1 MDELYQRE
9 YKNISRFT
17 DTEYWINFNY
27 LQYSITQLFI
37 KRWTKNIL
45 TGSRSLLKMG
55 TGTGKTLSSLL
66 IGQNV
71 INIRNSLHNIG
82 IDHKPTYVI
91 IIGFSGQVYK
101 REFLK
106 FTEFRFITYE
116 EREELY
122 QLRKSINE
130 SYGEVKELLRV
141 QYTSLKNKIK
151 KRITTPEDGGYY
163 KFFGYKELVSRLF
176 LTKLSDDIK
185 PTEIKSLVE
194 KGKIKVNKD
203 ILGIFKNGHIIC
215 DEIHQTYNT
224 VDVNNYGAAIQYL
237 LDYYGTDISATFL
250 SATILN
256 NHKREVV
263 DLANLIRDP
272 GTPHF
277 DSEEFFHPDGAMPNK
292 KSLDPIYEQFKGKV
306 IFLEEETADYPELRY
321 MGETSANSISKHIE
335 DIYYSGFEKYRKE
348 SGFMKFTE
356 CKFAPLHQNTYEKSG
371 LFNED
376 ETTSNN
382 IIHNMVVPNPDF
394 PAQEILKFHPDHK
407 DYKNRDLNVVGLY
420 DPKEIREKLINAPLD
435 WKKKIGITFQ
445 DEKDYFVL
453 SGPWQRYENQKIYSS
468 KKVRLFDIISKE
480 LTNDPTK
487 KMLIYDPYVKGAGI
501 IDIAEFLKE
510 NGFIEYGTMPN
521 PNTFSAD
528 EFIRKAEWD
537 KKYPDKEFRPATI
550 FTLQYNVSDNRK
562 NQMIDLFNDPANR
575 YGNIIKIMVASRKVK
590 QSIDI
595 KDGRVEII
603 YSRPTNI
610 SETIQIIG
618 RLIRNGALDRLD
630 SSQNFVNLYIMMGV
644 NAKKSKD
651 YSIETR
657 QYIKKIIEFK
667 EIQKVEM
674 PINKD
679 AINNYIYEK
688 KKFSVSDPL
697 GALPFSITLPDS
709 DIKIGNY
716 FIDDHYKY
724 VAGLMFAIIKRG
736 FMSNPCW
743 SYDQLWDYVVESPSM
758 NIYVYK
764 KTNDDKINDVY
775 KKMFSILMKGML
787 YNKNKSIINFS
798 SNIFSIDNIFVDLY
812 YQNGKAR
819 KSIKKA
825 VVQYG
830 DYYVLMPI
838 DVNKNISKTPYDFLI
853 KESEP
858 VYRRYIIKPKK
869 AANIIKE
876 FKKYINETKDKNS
889 LYYNVLLKYSSVE
902 HYSLLRNHIEGVYK
916 IPSNI
921 YKVYVDL
928 KIAGDN
934 WYEDYDK
941 RNVYENKRWEVYS
954 KKYYDFEENKL
965 IVGVVHKDNLKLK
978 EPSTESI
985 IDQRKVSKGI
995 NCTNTKYATLE
1006 YYAKELGIKI
1016 DGKVKVK
1023 NLCNLVF
1030 RKLVDL
1036 EIETRIKKGKKYLY
1050 LFNEI
1055 NE

>member
-1 MDELYQRE
+1 
-9 YKNISRFT
+9 
-17 DTEYWINFNY
+17 
-27 LQYSITQLFI
+27 
-37 KRWTKNIL
+37 
-45 TGSRSLLKMG
+45 MG
-55 TGTGKTLSSLL
+55 TGTGKTLTSLL
-66 IGQNV
+66 IGQN
-71 INIRNSLHNIG
+71 IIKTRNSLHSVG
-82 IDHKPTYVI
+82 IRTKPSYVI

-106 FTEFRFITYE
+106 FTEFGFISYE
-116 EREELY
+116 EREELSE
-122 QLRKSINE
+122 LRKSINK
-130 SYGEVKELLRV
+130 SYGEVRELLKS
-141 QYTSLKNKIK
+141 QYSTLKNKIK
-151 KRITTPEDGGYY
+151 KRITNPENGGYY

-176 LTKLSDDIK
+176 LTKLPDDIS
-185 PTEIKSLVE
+185 PIKVKQMVE
-194 KGKIKVNKD
+194 EGKIKVNKD
-203 ILGIFKNGHIIC
+203 IRNLFKGGHIIC

-224 VDVNNYGAAIQYL
+224 VDINNYGTAIQYL
-237 LDYYGTDISATFL
+237 LDYYGDQLSATFL

-272 GTPHF
+272 DSPHF
-277 DSEEFFHPDGAMPNK
+277 DSEEYFHPDGAKPNK
-292 KSLDPIYEQFKGKV
+292 KSLDPIYDQFKGKV

-321 MGETSANSISKHIE
+321 IGETSPNSISKHIE
-335 DIYYSGFEKYRKE
+335 DIYYSGFEKFRKE
-348 SGFMKFTE
+348 SGFMRFTE
-356 CKFAPLHQNTYEKSG
+356 CKFAPLHQNTYEKDG

-382 IIHNMVVPNPDF
+382 IIHNMVVPSPDF
-394 PAQEILKFHPDHK
+394 DANEILKFHPDHK
-407 DYKNRDLNVVGLY
+407 DYKNRNLDIVGLY
-420 DPKEIREKLINAPLD
+420 DPKEIREKLINAPMD
-435 WKKKIGITFQ
+435 WRKKIGISIQ
-445 DEKDYFVL
+445 VEKDYFVL

-468 KKVRLFDIISKE
+468 KKVKLFDTIKKE
-480 LTNDPTK
+480 LTTDPTK
-487 KMLIYDPYVKGAGI
+487 KMLIYDPYVKGSGI

-521 PNTFSAD
+521 PSTYSSD
-528 EFIRKAEWD
+528 EFITKAEWD

-550 FTLQYNVSDNRK
+550 FTLHYNVSTNRK
-562 NQMIDLFNDPANR
+562 NQMIDLYNDP
-575 YGNIIKIMVASRKVK
+575 GNKHGHIIKIMVASRKVK
-590 QSIDI
+590 QSIDL

-630 SSQNFVNLYIMMGV
+630 PSKNFVNLYIFMGV
-644 NAKKSKD
+644 NASKSKN

-657 QYIKKIIEFK
+657 QYIRKIIEFK

-688 KKFSVSDPL
+688 KKFSISDPL
-697 GALPFSITLPDS
+697 GALSFSIDLPNS
-709 DIKIGNY
+709 EIKIGNY
-716 FIDDHYKY
+716 FIQDHYKY
-724 VAGLMFAIIKRG
+724 VASLIFAVIKRG

-743 SYDQLWDYVVESPSM
+743 RHDLLWDYIIGSPSM
-758 NIYVYK
+758 NIYIYK
-764 KTNDDKINDVY
+764 KSHRDEINELY
-775 KKMFSILMKGML
+775 KKIFNILMKGML

-798 SNIFSIDNIFVDLY
+798 SNIFSIDNIFVDFY
-812 YQNGKAR
+812 YQNGKAK

-838 DVNKNISKTPYDFLI
+838 DVNKNISKTPYDFLV
-853 KESEP
+853 KRSEP

-876 FKKYINETKDKNS
+876 FRKYINSTKDKKN
-889 LYYNVLLKYSSVE
+889 LYYNVLLKYSAEE

-916 IPSNI
+916 IPENI
-921 YKVYVDL
+921 YKVYLDL

-941 RNVYENKRWEVYS
+941 RNVYENKRWEVYN
-954 KKYYDFEENKL
+954 KKLYDFEENEI
-965 IVGVVHKDNLKLK
+965 IVGIVHKGNLKLK

-985 IDQRKVSKGI
+985 IDQRKVSKGT
-995 NCTNTKYATLE
+995 NCSNTKYATLE
-1006 YYAKELGIKI
+1006 YYAKKLGVEVDK
-1016 DGKVKVK
+1016 KLKVK
-1023 NLCNLVF
+1023 NLCELVF
-1030 RKLVDL
+1030 YKLVDL
-1036 EIETRIKKGKKYLY
+1036 EINTRIKREKKYLY